1 VSIYKKILLNNTNV
15 NASHP
20 GILDYYTVESEESEN
35 YYYCPE
41 DIYVNK
47 NDNGVGDILGVHLSE
62 SFPSLTQASDKRA
75 GIYWEFEI
83 EGTSTYFY
91 SRLNFW
97 ARSDLPE
104 GQEFVIRAY
113 DKIGYIF
120 GAPFVVNK
128 EWTLYRLGVYGLK
141 PGLYRLYITPPTTS
155 YDESI
160 PLLIGNNTSFT
171 YYDEETSGND
181 GSFTSPYTYEDGS
194 LTWGLREDGTYSP
207 KFSLNEFD
215 TGIRPKKDKFVL
227 IDGNYYLIKDNEGY
241 LYNSGIQRFINE
253 LDEPYLR
260 FFYPNGVMA
269 VDDDFMIDNIHCT
282 VNGNGVVYIEGSL
295 LTELN
300 VSIPGFEVGTEVFSM
315 SKDTEFDIE
324 VSFDK
329 MYPPISKV
337 DIEFDNSILTS
348 TGANNSET
356 KQDELGSYNTSI
368 TIPFKATALGKTAVT
383 VSYKNFDG
391 TIVKKIIAIYV
402 TSVASLGRY
411 IRIYIPYEFDY
422 MKIGETKKVLY
433 GIEPFQVYERP
444 IIWSSSDETIA
455 TVDAIGNITALTEGT
470 CTITATNPQAN
481 KSASF
486 TLNVVKPLN
495 LEKPKTIKLEA
506 TKFNIDIG
514 GIVRAKVT
522 EVKCSLYGTVDTPQ
536 TVTWK
541 SSNESIATV
550 DELGYITGVAQGTTT
565 IICKAGSVSTS
576 ITVNV
581 SNEIVV
587 NPLTIELDKDNV
599 PFMLGDD
606 SAGEKLKPIF
616 YPNNTTQK
624 AVCWFMESGESS
636 DIIMSESST
645 GDTCRVYPNSKATTV
660 QSAKIVCISLFN
672 DNLYA
677 ECNITLVRPENFVP
691 NIYASKNN
699 ISTYLG
705 ATEYVDFKMSSSSY
719 IVPQS
724 TSITF
729 VTMNGGGTYTETYLT
744 EKGIS
749 NINDTKNRYYSLQI
763 KGRNV
768 GTTIL
773 RFTFKYI
780 ITLGT
785 NHAERTTYKDIN
797 IAVYRDGVPPE
808 ISKDLSVVNTFYN
821 GSYILK
827 YYATDKEDT
836 NEDLKHS
843 IIVDNNTVIGLAPY
857 SHLYNGENYYYVFGE
872 GLEAGN
878 HTAKVTIADTDFNTI
893 TTSEVQFRIP
903 DITVDGYKASLIST
917 KEYQYNNYRDEL
929 IDNLRTIITETDL
942 LISYTDK
949 QEFKIRYKKFCVA
962 YDALRMVLSTCID
975 FINDE
980 IWNSQGEMAAIAES
994 LSNGDTSVA
1003 TYSEGEE
1010 EVEIEAITNSNYQTV
1025 SDMDYY
1031 QNSCIKQLTER
1042 LLQLEALVQEL
1053 INNNDNNN

>member
-1 VSIYKKILLNNTNV
+1 MSIYKKILLNNTNV
-15 NASHP
+15 NASYP
-20 GILDYYTVESEESEN
+20 GILDYYTVESKESEN

-62 SFPSLTQASDKRA
+62 SFSSLQQASDKRA

-83 EGTSTYFY
+83 EDTSTNFY
-91 SRLNFW
+91 GRLSFW
-97 ARSDLPE
+97 ARSSLPE
-104 GQEFVIRAY
+104 GQEFVVRAY
-113 DKIGYIF
+113 DEIGYIF
-120 GAPFVVNK
+120 GKSFVVSE
-128 EWTLYRLGVYGLK
+128 EWTLYELVTYGLE

-155 YDESI
+155 YDESM

-181 GSFTSPYTYEDGS
+181 GSFISPYTHEDGS
-194 LTWGLREDGTYSP
+194 ITWELREDGVYSP

-227 IDGNYYLIKDNEGY
+227 IDGNYYLIKDNEGN
-241 LYNSGIQRFINE
+241 LYNSGAQRFINE
-253 LDEPYLR
+253 FNEPYLR
-260 FFYPNGVMA
+260 FFYSNGVMA
-269 VDDDFMIDNIHCT
+269 VDDDFVADNIHYT
-282 VNGNGVVYIEGSL
+282 ANGDGVAYIEDSL

-324 VSFDK
+324 VSFNK

-348 TGANNSET
+348 TGTNNSET

-422 MKIGETKKVLY
+422 MKIGETKKALY

-444 IIWSSSDETIA
+444 IVWSSSDETIA

-486 TLNVVKPLN
+486 TLNVVKSLN
-495 LEKPKTIKLEA
+495 APKTIKLEE

-522 EVKCSLYGTVDTPQ
+522 EVQYFIAGSTFETPQ
-536 TVTWK
+536 TVTWR

-587 NPLTIELDKDNV
+587 KPLTLELDKDDV
-599 PFMLGDD
+599 SFMLGDD
-606 SAGEKLKPIF
+606 SAGETLNPIF

-624 AVCWFMESGESS
+624 ALCWFIESGENS
-636 DIIMSESST
+636 DIGMSESAT
-645 GDTCRVYPNSKATTV
+645 GDTCRVSPNPEATTV

-677 ECNITLVRPENFVP
+677 ECNITLVRPEDFVP
-691 NIYASKNN
+691 NIYASPKGD

-705 ATEYVDFKMSSSSY
+705 ATEFVKFTMPFSKY
-719 IVPQS
+719 IRPQS
-724 TSITF
+724 ASIDATF
-729 VTMNGGGTYTETYLT
+729 YAGTYLT
-744 EKGIS
+744 EGGGAS
-749 NINDTKNRYYSLQI
+749 NVNDTRYKYYSVQI
-763 KGRNV
+763 KGANV
-768 GTTIL
+768 GTTTL

-785 NHAERTTYKDIN
+785 NQAERTTYKDIN
-797 IAVYRDGVPPE
+797 VTIYRDGVPPE

-827 YYATDKEDT
+827 YYATDKEDA
-836 NEDLKHS
+836 NEDLTHS

-903 DITVDGYKASLIST
+903 DIAVDGYKASLIST

-929 IDNLRTIITETDL
+929 IDNLRTIVTDTDII
-942 LISYTDK
+942 ISYTDK

-980 IWNSQGEMAAIAES
+980 ILNSQGEIAAIAES

-1010 EVEIEAITNSNYQTV
+1010 EEIDIETITNSNYQTV
-1025 SDMDYY
+1025 SNMDYY